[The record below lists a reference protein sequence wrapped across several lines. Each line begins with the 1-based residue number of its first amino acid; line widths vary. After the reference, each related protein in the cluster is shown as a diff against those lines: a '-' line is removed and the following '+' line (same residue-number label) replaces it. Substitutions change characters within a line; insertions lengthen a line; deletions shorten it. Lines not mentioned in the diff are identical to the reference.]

1 MKNYIYRKC
10 VSLYIFVQQ
19 VTLLAGGQKAVR
31 FVYRFSIILRYI
43 FFPSFSRHLISLDAT
58 AAMPSLATQY
68 QLDSMPRWLI
78 NDIRTT
84 GKTYDAEVYF
94 EDNDLHKYQP
104 TIFANNP
111 LPGQTLRKII
121 DLLSHPTYEV
131 ISIVPSYSRGGSE
144 KQARCFVDTLK
155 MRGGRILSIVTDA
168 DNKESVILSKLQPKS
183 GDSNET
189 FIYIPNFIDNNI
201 TSSHWEYMLAYLV
214 CSIRPKVLYTT
225 NSRLGYG
232 ILTRFGRQ
240 IASSTN
246 VVTGAWCYD
255 YDQLGREVGYI
266 SSTLP
271 LIYKYLT
278 AIICDNTI
286 FPRTLAEYHGY
297 DLKKFHVLPAPV
309 TSSAQ
314 QWSPPPAG
322 ATPRVLWAGRWC
334 KQKRIDLLI
343 DIARLL
349 PNVDFY
355 IYGYPTDSTGYTFSS
370 HLSRVSN
377 IFSKGPYDYFSEIN
391 LEQVS
396 LFLYTSSWDG
406 LPNVL
411 LEAAAAGLPIV
422 TSLVGGIG
430 DTFDDETALTVP
442 PFSDADQYATAIQT
456 LLADPTWSKVI
467 GAAARARVIE
477 KHSQNNY
484 ESVLRNIRE
493 ILI

>member
-1 MKNYIYRKC
+1 
-10 VSLYIFVQQ
+10 
-19 VTLLAGGQKAVR
+19 
-31 FVYRFSIILRYI
+31 
-43 FFPSFSRHLISLDAT
+43 
-58 AAMPSLATQY
+58 
-68 QLDSMPRWLI
+68 MPRWLI

-84 GKTYDAEVYF
+84 GTIYDSSVYF

-111 LPGQTLRKII
+111 LPGQTLRKIV

-155 MRGGRILSIVTDA
+155 RRGARILSIVTDA
-168 DNKESVILSKLQPKS
+168 DNEECVMLSKSQSKN

-189 FIYIPNFIDNNI
+189 FIYIPNFNNNKI
-201 TSSHWEYMLAYLV
+201 TSSNWEYMLAYLV
-214 CSIRPKVLYTT
+214 CSIRPRVLYTT

-232 ILTRFGRQ
+232 ALTRFGRQ

-255 YDQLGREVGYI
+255 YDQLGREVGYV

-271 LIYKYLT
+271 TIYKYLT
-278 AIICDNTI
+278 AILCDNST
-286 FPRTLAEYHGY
+286 FPKTLAEYHGY
-297 DLKKFHVLPAPV
+297 DPKKIHVLPAPV
-309 TSSAQ
+309 ATSPQ
-314 QWSPPPAG
+314 QWSLPPAD

-334 KQKRIDLLI
+334 KQKRIDLLL

-355 IYGYPTDSTGYTFSS
+355 VYGYPTDYTGHTFSVQ
-370 HLSRVSN
+370 LSRVPN
-377 IFSKGPYDYFSEIN
+377 VFNKGAYNDFSEVS

-396 LFLYTSSWDG
+396 MFLYTSSWDG

-430 DTFDDETALTVP
+430 DMFDYGTALTVP
-442 PFSDADQYATAIQT
+442 PFSDAAQYATAIQT
-456 LLADPTWSKVI
+456 LLADPTRSKAI
-467 GAAARARVIE
+467 GDAARTRVIE

-484 ESVLRNIRE
+484 ESVLKNIGE
-493 ILI
+493 VFI